1 MSKVL
6 VKFLP
11 FEARLILDSTINRRL
26 GQFQPSPVQT
36 ILQSF
41 SEQRNAL
48 SIDVS
53 ELTNTLKEYFNES
66 FKRDFDEQNASGGVT
81 YAPFSHVSLSSL
93 SRRQLQSE
101 MDTHD
106 KNSRFL
112 MDSIVYGEHV
122 EPEFE
127 VELIP
132 VKNGNLRTRR
142 AELYLMTKTYDGV
155 AVFERDGEREVP
167 TPNFVQAKQLQ
178 AQADVNGD
186 LLQKLKNSDPSTG
199 LNSVTEISL
208 SVNTQGTSN
217 SSVDAPANASK
228 SSVDVV
234 IIIAVIVAAC
244 SMILLA
250 FALYVAFRRRQ
261 KSNQKGR
268 KTKEVSP
275 RTRNTDLISPT
286 SANNEKPPVRV
297 MELKPDHDDNISEY
311 TESVYSAPIR
321 KAAKSQAQRQWL
333 KEQVS
338 LVERKPAKVSSR
350 FNPKYI
356 ISGRSNASSSD
367 VESDQ
372 SHGASEEMEGVP
384 SLPTPVK
391 MAMNN
396 FGTSQPPLSK
406 YTEQGEWTSSQID
419 DDITSSLNAYVHPV
433 EASRKKKEKTNDDLS
448 VATSTLSSYAKNLG
462 LNRKDNDD
470 TSVASYTSF
479 GFSLDGVGDQSTL
492 ADNSTK
498 YGY

>member
-11 FEARLILDSTINRRL
+11 FEARLIVDSDINRRL

-36 ILQSF
+36 ILNSF
-41 SEQRNAL
+41 SEERNAL
-48 SIDVS
+48 SVDVT
-53 ELTNTLKEYFNES
+53 ELTNTLKEYFDES
-66 FKRDFDEQNASGGVT
+66 FKRDFDDLNSSGGAT
-81 YAPFSHVSLSSL
+81 YVPFSHVSLSSL

-101 MDTHD
+101 TDSHDT
-106 KNSRFL
+106 NSRLL
-112 MDSIVYGEHV
+112 MDGVVYGGNI

-127 VELIP
+127 AQLIP
-132 VKNGNLRTRR
+132 VKRGNLRTRR
-142 AELYLMTKTYDGV
+142 AELYLMTNSYDGV
-155 AVFERDGEREVP
+155 AVFDRDGEREVP
-167 TPNFVQAKQLQ
+167 TPNFLQAKQLQ
-178 AQADVNGD
+178 AQADINGD

-199 LNSVTEISL
+199 LNAVTEISL
-208 SVNTQGTSN
+208 SVNTRGTPN
-217 SSVDAPANASK
+217 SSLDSSSNPSK
-228 SSVDVV
+228 NSVDIV
-234 IIIAVIVAAC
+234 IIIAVVIAAC
-244 SMILLA
+244 SMMLLG
-250 FALYVAFRRRQ
+250 FAIYVAFRRRQ
-261 KSNQKGR
+261 TSNQKR
-268 KTKEVSP
+268 KTKEISP
-275 RTRNTDLISPT
+275 RTRTTDLASPT

-350 FNPKYI
+350 FNPRYI

-396 FGTSQPPLSK
+396 FGSSQAPQSK
-406 YTEQGEWTSSQID
+406 YTEQGAWTSSQID

-462 LNRKDNDD
+462 LNRKDNDEA
-470 TSVASYTSF
+470 SVASYTSF
-479 GFSLDGVGDQSTL
+479 GFSLDGVGDQSTI